1 MLPGDVPHIESKV
14 SLQGCSKIKGTRAEK
29 IQVSVF
35 LPNEQSMDDWYTAVY
50 ALPTVWPDVSMMG
63 INNLRQVVGYDFHHM
78 PGMCGNVRPRWR
90 LLQRHLEATGPGWYS
105 VAEREERLFTN
116 RSNQPGDDMKDE
128 VRTDD
133 DWHAWR
139 IWSTTRDRLW
149 RLRQPGPPLQFPCE
163 EGILTCIYD
172 QVREEEHVI
181 SVQFLKQVEDAPS
194 ST

>member
-1 MLPGDVPHIESKV
+1 
-14 SLQGCSKIKGTRAEK
+14 
-29 IQVSVF
+29 
-35 LPNEQSMDDWYTAVY
+35 MDDWYTAVY
-50 ALPTVWPDVSMMG
+50 ALPTGWPDVSMMG
-63 INNLRQVVGYDFHHM
+63 INNLREVVGYDFHHM
-78 PGMCGNVRPRWR
+78 RKKYGVPGMWGTVRPRWR
-90 LLQRHLEATGPGWYS
+90 LLQQHLEATGPGWYS

-139 IWSTTRDRLW
+139 IWSTNRDRFA
-149 RLRQPGPPLQFPCE
+149 RLRQPGPPLQFPGE
-163 EGILTCIYD
+163 EGILSCIYD

-181 SVQFLKQVEDAPS
+181 SVQFLGSQQDVSTSRMKKRKQVEDAPP